1 MRTVITGDVWI
12 GPEHMVGAGRTTA
25 SGRGTLATSPAVR
38 LTVAQEEAL
47 EEAVDR
53 AMEVADLDLRVG
65 PLRGT
70 PAEDAEPQ
78 REARGLWAVAVAVVR
93 SRLTRSE
100 RDRARDARIEE
111 RRDAVRRELLLRHAR
126 LW

>member
-12 GPEHMVGAGRTTA
+12 GSEHAVGVGRTTA
-25 SGRGTLATSPAVR
+25 SGRGTLATSPEVR

-53 AMEVADLDLRVG
+53 AMEVADLDLRVERL
-65 PLRGT
+65 PGT
-70 PAEDAEPQ
+70 PARAAEP
-78 REARGLWAVAVAVVR
+78 RHEARGLWAAAVAVVR

-100 RDRARDARIEE
+100 RDRAWDARIEE
-111 RRDAVRRELLLRHAR
+111 RRDAVRRELLLRQAR